1 MSKLNDAVLVVEDDA
16 ALREALLD
24 TLRAAGLA
32 ALSAADAQTALQLLS
47 SEDIGLVISDVH
59 MPGANGYE
67 LLSSIKRMRPY
78 LPVVLMTAYGTVSQA
93 VAAMRDG
100 ATDYIVKPFDAQALI
115 DMAQRQLAA
124 RVTPHELIAVD
135 PESKRLVGLA
145 RKIAENDA
153 TVLIT
158 GESGT
163 GKEVYARFI
172 RDNSSRADKPFV
184 AINCAA
190 IPENMLEASLFGHEK
205 GAFTGALAA
214 HAGKFEQAQGGTL
227 LLDEISEMDLG
238 LQAKILRVLQE
249 REVERLGSTRTI
261 ALDVRVIATSNRDLP
276 EEVRTARFRADLF
289 YRLNVMSL
297 RLPALRER
305 RGDILPLARR
315 AMQACARAGQAAL
328 SISPDAERKLLSHD
342 WPGNAREL
350 NNIVQRAAWLAAGG
364 SIDAADLDTGTA
376 TAPVE
381 GPSAIGGNASTAA
394 NSAAQP
400 TAALDSGLD
409 RDLKDRERELILAT
423 LRVTGGNRKLTA
435 ERLGISPRTLR
446 HKLQQFKAARQRAAR
461 PRSAIHDGVTMSS
474 MQISQVL
481 AEMRALQ
488 ARASGISEAPAAAA
502 QPSDFANLMKNSVDH
517 VASMQNQAT
526 ALADAYEGG
535 DKSVDLT
542 KVMLEV
548 QKASL
553 AFRAMTEVRNKL
565 VDAYTQV
572 MNMSV

>member
-1 MSKLNDAVLVVEDDA
+1 MSKVSDAVLVVEDDA

-24 TLRAAGLA
+24 TLSAAGLA
-32 ALSAADAQTALQLLS
+32 TLAASDAAGALQLLS

-59 MPGANGYE
+59 MPGADGYE
-67 LLSSIKRMRPY
+67 LLSSIKRLHPY
-78 LPVVLMTAYGTVSQA
+78 LPVVLMTAYGTVAQA
-93 VAAMRDG
+93 VAAMREG

-115 DMAQRQLAA
+115 GMAQRQLAA
-124 RVTPHELIAVD
+124 RVTPNELIAVD
-135 PESKRLVGLA
+135 PESKRLVDLA

-172 RDNSSRADKPFV
+172 RDNSMRVDKPFI

-261 ALDVRVIATSNRDLP
+261 SLNVRVIATSNRDLP
-276 EEVRTARFRADLF
+276 EEVRAARFRADLY

-297 RLPALRER
+297 RLAALRER

-315 AMQACARAGQAAL
+315 AMLACARAGQAAL
-328 SISPDAERKLLSHD
+328 SLSVEAEQKLMGYD

-364 SIDAADLDTGTA
+364 IINAADLDTGVASGTPMQA
-376 TAPVE
+376 TPVRGE
-381 GPSAIGGNASTAA
+381 PAQTVQPI
-394 NSAAQP
+394 AAQD
-400 TAALDSGLD
+400 LGLG

-435 ERLGISPRTLR
+435 ARLGISPRTLR
-446 HKLQQFKAARQRAAR
+446 HKLQQFKAA
-461 PRSAIHDGVTMSS
+461 
-474 MQISQVL
+474 
-481 AEMRALQ
+481 
-488 ARASGISEAPAAAA
+488 GISVPRVHE
-502 QPSDFANLMKNSVDH
+502 QQF
-517 VASMQNQAT
+517 
-526 ALADAYEGG
+526 
-535 DKSVDLT
+535 
-542 KVMLEV
+542 
-548 QKASL
+548 
-553 AFRAMTEVRNKL
+553 MTV
-565 VDAYTQV
+565 
-572 MNMSV
+572 

>member
-1 MSKLNDAVLVVEDDA
+1 MNNVNDSVLVVEDDA
-16 ALREALLD
+16 ALREALVD

-32 ALSAADAQTALQLLS
+32 ALAAHDAESALQLLAA
-47 SEDIGLVISDVH
+47 EEIGLVISDVQ

-67 LLSSIKRMRPY
+67 LLSSIKRLHPY
-78 LPVVLMTAYGTVSQA
+78 LPVVLMTAYGTVAQA
-93 VAAMRDG
+93 VAAMREG

-124 RVTPHELIAVD
+124 RVTPADLIAAD
-135 PESKRLVGLA
+135 PESKRVICLA

-158 GESGT
+158 GESGS

-172 RDNSSRADKPFV
+172 RDHS
-184 AINCAA
+184 
-190 IPENMLEASLFGHEK
+190 ENMLEASLFGYEK

-261 ALDVRVIATSNRDLP
+261 SLDVRLIATSNRDLP
-276 EEVRTARFRADLF
+276 EEVRAARFRADLY

-315 AMQACARAGQAAL
+315 AMQACLRAGVAL
-328 SISPDAERKLLSHD
+328 SMSAEAERKLLDYD

-350 NNIVQRAAWLAAGG
+350 TNIVQRAAWLASGG
-364 SIDAADLDTGTA
+364 IINAADLDIG
-376 TAPVE
+376 
-381 GPSAIGGNASTAA
+381 SAVPNAHPAEPL
-394 NSAAQP
+394 QMQD
-400 TAALDSGLD
+400 LGLD

-423 LRVTGGNRKLTA
+423 LRVTGGSRKLTA

-446 HKLQQFKAARQRAAR
+446 HKLQQFKAAGVSV
-461 PRSAIHDGVTMSS
+461 PRVHEQQFVT
-474 MQISQVL
+474 
-481 AEMRALQ
+481 A
-488 ARASGISEAPAAAA
+488 
-502 QPSDFANLMKNSVDH
+502 
-517 VASMQNQAT
+517 
-526 ALADAYEGG
+526 
-535 DKSVDLT
+535 
-542 KVMLEV
+542 
-548 QKASL
+548 
-553 AFRAMTEVRNKL
+553 
-565 VDAYTQV
+565 
-572 MNMSV
+572 

>member
-1 MSKLNDAVLVVEDDA
+1 MSTANDAVLVVEDDA
-16 ALREALLD
+16 ALREALVD
-24 TLRAAGLA
+24 TLRAAGLT
-32 ALSAADAQTALQLLS
+32 ALAAADAAGALQLLG
-47 SEDIGLVISDVH
+47 SENIGLVVSDVQ
-59 MPGANGYE
+59 MPGGNGYE
-67 LLSSIKRMRPY
+67 LLSSIKRLHPY
-78 LPVVLMTAYGTVSQA
+78 LPVVLMTAYGTVAQA
-93 VAAMRDG
+93 VAAMREG
-100 ATDYIVKPFDAQALI
+100 ATDYIVKPFDAKCLI

-124 RVTPHELIAVD
+124 RVMPNELIATD
-135 PESKRLVGLA
+135 PESKRLVDLA
-145 RKIAENDA
+145 RKIAQNDA

-172 RDNSSRADKPFV
+172 RDNSLRADKPYI

-261 ALDVRVIATSNRDLP
+261 NLNVRVIATSNRDLP
-276 EEVRTARFRADLF
+276 EEVRAGRFRADLF

-315 AMQACARAGQAAL
+315 AIQACVRSSQAAL
-328 SISPDAERKLLSHD
+328 SLSADAERKLIAYD

-364 SIDAADLDTGTA
+364 IIDASDLDTGIA
-376 TAPVE
+376 NAAPTPEPAHVQ
-381 GPSAIGGNASTAA
+381 AA
-394 NSAAQP
+394 MPRAESD
-400 TAALDSGLD
+400 TGLD

-423 LRVTGGNRKLTA
+423 LRLTGGNRKLTA

-446 HKLQQFKAARQRAAR
+446 HKLQQFKAA
-461 PRSAIHDGVTMSS
+461 
-474 MQISQVL
+474 
-481 AEMRALQ
+481 
-488 ARASGISEAPAAAA
+488 GISVPRVHE
-502 QPSDFANLMKNSVDH
+502 QQFMMVS
-517 VASMQNQAT
+517 Q
-526 ALADAYEGG
+526 
-535 DKSVDLT
+535 
-542 KVMLEV
+542 
-548 QKASL
+548 
-553 AFRAMTEVRNKL
+553 
-565 VDAYTQV
+565 
-572 MNMSV
+572 

>member
-32 ALSAADAQTALQLLS
+32 ALAAADAQAALQLLS

-67 LLSSIKRMRPY
+67 LLTSIKRMRPY
-78 LPVVLMTAYGTVSQA
+78 LPVVLMTAYGTVAQA

-124 RVTPHELIAVD
+124 RVTPNEVIAAD

-172 RDNSSRADKPFV
+172 RDNSLRADKPFV

-276 EEVRTARFRADLF
+276 EDVRAGRFRADLF

-305 RGDILPLARR
+305 RGDILPLARH
-315 AMQACARAGQAAL
+315 AMQACARPGQAAL
-328 SISPDAERKLLSHD
+328 SLSADAERKLLSHD

-364 SIDAADLDTGTA
+364 SIGAADLDIGTLA
-376 TAPVE
+376 SSPAEAHVGAVAVNTVAVNTVAVNTVAVEAPGVDTRGE
-381 GPSAIGGNASTAA
+381 
-394 NSAAQP
+394 
-400 TAALDSGLD
+400 SGLD

-446 HKLQQFKAARQRAAR
+446 HKLQQFKAAGVNV
-461 PRSAIHDGVTMSS
+461 PRVH
-474 MQISQVL
+474 Q
-481 AEMRALQ
+481 
-488 ARASGISEAPAAAA
+488 
-502 QPSDFANLMKNSVDH
+502 F
-517 VASMQNQAT
+517 
-526 ALADAYEGG
+526 
-535 DKSVDLT
+535 
-542 KVMLEV
+542 
-548 QKASL
+548 
-553 AFRAMTEVRNKL
+553 MTV
-565 VDAYTQV
+565 
-572 MNMSV
+572 

>member
-1 MSKLNDAVLVVEDDA
+1 MSKVNDAVLVVEDDA

-24 TLRAAGLA
+24 TLRAAGLS
-32 ALSAADAQTALQLLS
+32 ALAAADAPGALQLLAC
-47 SEDIGLVISDVH
+47 EDIGLVISDVH

-67 LLSSIKRMRPY
+67 LLSSIKRLRPY
-78 LPVVLMTAYGTVSQA
+78 LPVVLMTAYGTVAQA
-93 VAAMRDG
+93 VAAMREG

-124 RVTPHELIAVD
+124 RVTPNELIAVD

-153 TVLIT
+153 TVLIS

-172 RDNSSRADKPFV
+172 RDHSQRADKPFV

-190 IPENMLEASLFGHEK
+190 IPENMLEASLFGYEK

-214 HAGKFEQAQGGTL
+214 HAGKFEQAQSGTL

-261 ALDVRVIATSNRDLP
+261 SLDVRVIATSNRDLP
-276 EEVRTARFRADLF
+276 EEVRAARFRADLY

-328 SISPDAERKLLSHD
+328 SLSAEAENKLLGYD

-350 NNIVQRAAWLAAGG
+350 NNIVQRAAWLASGG
-364 SIDAADLDTGTA
+364 IIDAGDLDTGAPSAPA
-376 TAPVE
+376 TAPAAP
-381 GPSAIGGNASTAA
+381 GAASSTAS
-394 NSAAQP
+394 SAGP
-400 TAALDSGLD
+400 AAAAGVMAAAESGAAPIAARDSSLDS
-409 RDLKDRERELILAT
+409 DLKVRERELILAT
-423 LRVTGGNRKLTA
+423 LRVTGGSRKLTA

-446 HKLQQFKAARQRAAR
+446 HKLQQWKAEGLTVPRA
-461 PRSAIHDGVTMSS
+461 HE
-474 MQISQVL
+474 QQ
-481 AEMRALQ
+481 
-488 ARASGISEAPAAAA
+488 
-502 QPSDFANLMKNSVDH
+502 F
-517 VASMQNQAT
+517 
-526 ALADAYEGG
+526 
-535 DKSVDLT
+535 
-542 KVMLEV
+542 
-548 QKASL
+548 
-553 AFRAMTEVRNKL
+553 MTV
-565 VDAYTQV
+565 
-572 MNMSV
+572 

>member
-1 MSKLNDAVLVVEDDA
+1 MSKLSDAVLVVEDDA

-32 ALSAADAQTALQLLS
+32 ALEAADAQAALTLLS

-115 DMAQRQLAA
+115 AMARRQLAA
-124 RVTPHELIAVD
+124 RVTPNELIAVD

-172 RDNSSRADKPFV
+172 RDNSQRADKPFV

-205 GAFTGALAA
+205 GAFTGALAS

-276 EEVRTARFRADLF
+276 EEVRTTRFRADLF

-315 AMQACARAGQAAL
+315 AMQACARPGQAAL
-328 SISPDAERKLLSHD
+328 SLSPDAERKLLSHD

-364 SIDAADLDTGTA
+364 SIDAADLDTGAAAVTH
-376 TAPVE
+376 E
-381 GPSAIGGNASTAA
+381 GNPSIAGNPTMPGNATTAGEPSTAG
-394 NSAAQP
+394 SIAAQ
-400 TAALDSGLD
+400 DMGLD

-446 HKLQQFKAARQRAAR
+446 HKLQQFKAA
-461 PRSAIHDGVTMSS
+461 GVNVPLH
-474 MQISQVL
+474 QQ
-481 AEMRALQ
+481 
-488 ARASGISEAPAAAA
+488 
-502 QPSDFANLMKNSVDH
+502 F
-517 VASMQNQAT
+517 
-526 ALADAYEGG
+526 
-535 DKSVDLT
+535 
-542 KVMLEV
+542 
-548 QKASL
+548 
-553 AFRAMTEVRNKL
+553 MTV
-565 VDAYTQV
+565 
-572 MNMSV
+572 